1 MEHTDNA
8 RGPAADAPGRTM
20 HPPTRSRVR
29 RSHTAL
35 PAVSALALLLVSVP
49 ACAGQDGAG
58 PVPSVILDGREP
70 PVAAAPGAVAV
81 PAVHEAMLRLAEARS
96 TAMDRPV
103 EEPARAIAAVE
114 GSFTAPGA
122 RERIV
127 LSLVNLW
134 PRCCP
139 LVELALFRGEAPAGH
154 WLLEGVNQSLAL
166 VPGGGGEGR
175 DAVFMVGSF
184 GMGGDESGSATLVRI
199 GDGGP
204 EELGTFG
211 LFESSCASG
220 RPGATARAGVVV
232 QEGGE
237 LFLEEYHSDC
247 GEGWTSAGERVPL
260 ELQAP
265 YQAMEWME
273 LPLPPG

>member
-1 MEHTDNA
+1 MD
-8 RGPAADAPGRTM
+8 
-20 HPPTRSRVR
+20 
-29 RSHTAL
+29 RSHST
-35 PAVSALALLLVSVP
+35 PAPVVRASGRSARAAAGSPLRRWFPAFPVVSALALLLVSVP
-49 ACAGQDGAG
+49 GCAGQDGAG
-58 PVPSVILDGREP
+58 TAPPVILDGREL
-70 PVAAAPGAVAV
+70 PVAAGPGAIAV

-122 RERIV
+122 TERVV
-127 LSLVNLW
+127 LSLVNRW

-139 LVELALFRGEAPAGH
+139 LVALALFRGDVPVGH
-154 WLLEGVNQSLAL
+154 WLVEGVNQSLAL

-199 GDGGP
+199 GDDGP

-220 RPGATARAGVVV
+220 RPGVTARAGVVV
-232 QEGGE
+232 EEGGA
-237 LFLEEYHSDC
+237 LFVEEYHSDC
-247 GEGWTSAGERVPL
+247 GEGWTSTGERVPL